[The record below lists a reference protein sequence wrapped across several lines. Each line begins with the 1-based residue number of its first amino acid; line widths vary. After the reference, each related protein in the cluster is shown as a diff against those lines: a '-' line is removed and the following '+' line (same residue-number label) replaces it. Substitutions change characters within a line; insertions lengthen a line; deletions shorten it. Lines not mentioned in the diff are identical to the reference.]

1 MVYSRKIDAKTYTF
15 GVSGRLYKSNV
26 LLYDHQ
32 TESLWS
38 QLKAQAVAGPLAGR
52 RLTALPSVRSDW
64 KTWRRRHPHADVLSV
79 DTGFAR
85 DYSRDPYAGYY
96 RSGSTWFP
104 VGRVRRD
111 LAAKRQVLGIEV
123 NGVARAYPL
132 DELRRRPGILEDRL
146 GNARIRIK
154 ISDRGQVAAVQD
166 ARGRL
171 LPHIFSYW
179 FAWQAFHPRTS
190 VYKIP

>member
-1 MVYSRKIDAKTYTF
+1 VVYSRKIDAKTYTF

-85 DYSRDPYAGYY
+85 DYRRDPYAGYG
-96 RSGSTWFP
+96 RSGSVWFP
-104 VGRVRRD
+104 VGKLRRD
-111 LAAKRQVLGIEV
+111 LAPKQMVLGIV
-123 NGVARAYPL
+123 LNGVARAYPL
-132 DELRRRPGILEDRL
+132 EVIAQRPGVLKDHV
-146 GNARIRIK
+146 GDTPIRIQ
-154 ISDRGQVAAVQD
+154 ISDRRQVLAVHD
-166 ARGRL
+166 AQGHPL
-171 LPHIFSYW
+171 AYTFSYW

-190 VYKIP
+190 VYKTP